1 MRRLGIFQS
10 VCGQT
15 PLEFAVAHGWTQIV
29 EALFQEPEL
38 AGGMAEVRLRLNAVA
53 KHLPHWPKDKAE
65 KKGEKGEKG
74 ENSDDKMS
82 PVKDKEELNHETETA
97 ENPDGLDVLRRV
109 VPSQLKPK
117 DQEIIGDIPYNWLM
131 LYEIKVMCLNA
142 HSKNNISSQRAM
154 ELVLASQGFD
164 SFARNYSTNCIL
176 LSLIFFSFGL
186 MVYVSFRLRAFG
198 WLEVPI
204 SMAYLLPGAFAPERL
219 ADADFDPSRQKKQLP
234 YRKVQYQVTS
244 SNSRSRASFS
254 DFFNHSFQAIFGVYT
269 SWLLL
274 CIRIPPEKDR
284 TQDMLKINVLNS
296 YTLVMSLHKTF

>member
-1 MRRLGIFQS
+1 MDAMRRLGIFQS

-74 ENSDDKMS
+74 EKVEDGDDKMS
-82 PVKDKEELNHETETA
+82 RLKDKEEVNHEMEPT

-142 HSKNNISSQRAM
+142 HSNNISSQRAM
-154 ELVLASQGFD
+154 ELVLASHGFD
-164 SFARNYSTNCIL
+164 SFARNYSTNSIL

-234 YRKVQYQVTS
+234 YRKVQYHVTS

-254 DFFNHSFQAIFGVYT
+254 DFFNHSFQAIFGIYT

-274 CIRIPPEKDR
+274 CIRIPPEKDV
-284 TQDMLKINVLNS
+284 TQGMLKTNVLENI
-296 YTLVMSLHKTF
+296 LL